1 MSWLGAMGMLEAWEL
16 TIDMLTALVGIDVT
30 WERPLGT

>member
-1 MSWLGAMGMLEAWEL
+1 MSWLGAMGMLEARGS

-30 WERPLGT
+30 LDRPLGT